1 MHYYQ
6 FNIGDYASHTRGL
19 SLLEDLAY
27 RRLIDEYYLAER
39 ALNGCSTD
47 VARLI
52 GFVQHAAEVEYIL
65 TRFFVATKS
74 GWVHER
80 IETEIAEF
88 KDKQKKNAKAGKA
101 SAAARKNKGVRT
113 DVQQTFNERSTT
125 VQPTINQEP
134 LTNNQS
140 SSLRSEEQPAPK
152 RQPVSKVSKPVDVTE
167 EVWQSFQTIRKTKKA
182 AITDLAVLGIRREAV
197 KAGLTLEQAMTTCC
211 ERGWAGFKAE
221 WVERDTPA
229 AKGASESFYER
240 DLRAKQERWA
250 EMTGKPF
257 PTDDAIVID
266 ITPTTLEIS
275 HEPANQ
281 SR

>member
-1 MHYYQ
+1 MNYYP
-6 FNIGDYASHTRGL
+6 FHLGDYASHTAHL
-19 SLLEDLAY
+19 EPMEDLAY
-27 RRLIDEYYLAER
+27 RRMLDAYYLREGP
-39 ALNGCSTD
+39 LPCETSE
-47 VARLI
+47 VARLTRMR
-52 GFVQHAAEVEYIL
+52 GHQDAVEAVLREFFTQSADGWHHSRCDQELASYKRMSEGGKAGAAK
-65 TRFFVATKS
+65 R
-74 GWVHER
+74 W
-80 IETEIAEF
+80 
-88 KDKQKKNAKAGKA
+88 AKAGDSPPIA
-101 SAAARKNKGVRT
+101 TPSPPQVNP
-113 DVQQTFNERSTT
+113 NSNH
-125 VQPTINQEP
+125 NQ
-134 LTNNQS
+134 NQNQNHNQS
-140 SSLRSEEQPAPK
+140 SSLRSEEGPAPK
-152 RQPVSKVSKPVDVTE
+152 RQPVSKVPKPVDVTE

-182 AITDLAVLGIRREAV
+182 AITDLAILGIRREAV

-257 PTDDAIVID
+257 PTDDPTVID

-275 HEPANQ
+275 HEPTNQ